1 MTNQT
6 GNEAKRKLDES
17 LALLNSLF
25 AHPTKR
31 HSADPTATQSD
42 STVHHAKEQKAT
54 PHETV
59 LSAKQH
65 SSLKK
70 RVFLPPRPSV
80 LDKLSRLTSSRPTL
94 QDSIAASIAASAPAA
109 RAPALAGSMVVNV
122 DGETPA
128 TATEEVTRVPLS
140 KRVGS
145 VGSTKMRYLPWSR
158 DQFHER
164 LETFKPSTWFD
175 KPKQVN
181 AIECAKRGWINK
193 GDDRLECCGGCGGV
207 VIVRIDQIEDKS
219 LLSTENGTHD
229 PENKSA
235 TDISSDDFG
244 LDDALLDMD
253 VESLGP
259 KFQVMLT
266 SNHVT
271 GCPWKTHPC
280 DEFQDRVNQLGK
292 MKNDPLT
299 ENIRHPLTVEEVE
312 RLSGLFS
319 GDTGT
324 KLLILSLFGW
334 SASETPKILACEAC
348 HTHCTYI
355 PSFGFRR
362 AGVQDGVVQDG
373 GDMLMDE
380 DEEEEEASFDAIQAH
395 KWYCYWV
402 DPEHNERRQAG
413 WRIFHKLLTSGSSG
427 QLSQDQVQNSQLDAS
442 SSTTAPGVEPSE
454 AVAMVK
460 RILRG
465 QVALF

>member
-1 MTNQT
+1 MTIQT

-25 AHPTKR
+25 AHPTKK
-31 HSADPTATQSD
+31 HSADATATQSD
-42 STVHHAKEQKAT
+42 SAVSHSKEQNAA
-54 PHETV
+54 PSETV

-65 SSLKK
+65 ASLKK
-70 RVFLPPRPSV
+70 RVFLPPRPAV

-94 QDSIAASIAASAPAA
+94 QDSIAASIAASAPAE
-109 RAPALAGSMVVNV
+109 RASALAGSEKVNP
-122 DGETPA
+122 DGEDA
-128 TATEEVTRVPLS
+128 TAAAEAAAGPPLG
-140 KRVGS
+140 KRVES
-145 VGSTKMRYLPWSR
+145 AGSTKMRFLPWSR

-164 LETFKPSTWFD
+164 LETFKSSTWFD

-207 VIVRIDQIEDKS
+207 VIVRIDEVEHKS

-229 PENKSA
+229 SENKSA
-235 TDISSDDFG
+235 TDISPGDFG
-244 LDDALLDMD
+244 LDDGILDID

-259 KFQVMLT
+259 KFQAMLT

-280 DEFQDRVNQLGK
+280 DEFQDRAEQLSK
-292 MKNDPLT
+292 MKDDPLT
-299 ENIRHPLTVEEVE
+299 ENIRHPLTVGEVE
-312 RLSGLFS
+312 RLSRLLT
-319 GDTGT
+319 GDTVT

-334 SASETPKILACEAC
+334 SAAETPKILACEAC
-348 HTHCTYI
+348 HTRCTYI

-362 AGVQDGVVQDG
+362 TGAQDGLVQDG
-373 GDMLMDE
+373 GDDTLME
-380 DEEEEEASFDAIQAH
+380 EGEEEEASFDTIQAH

-402 DPEHNERRQAG
+402 DPEHNEKRQAG
-413 WRIFHKLLTSGSSG
+413 WRIFYKLLTSGSG
-427 QLSQDQVQNSQLDAS
+427 QLSQDQGQSSQPDAS
-442 SSTTAPGVEPSE
+442 NSTTAAGVQPSE